1 MKMKSIITKKL
12 FLFFIIICFPLL
24 ALAQQT
30 DPPEGFEKIEQ
41 MIPMRDGVKLHT
53 IIYKPKAST
62 EPLPFLFNRT
72 PYGIDGIYRGFPGS
86 LSDLIEEGV
95 IFVFQDIR
103 GKFKSEG
110 QFVML
115 RNPRGIGNNNAID
128 EGTDTYDTID
138 WLLKNVPGNN
148 GKVGMAGTSYG
159 GWLVMMAVI
168 DPHPALKVVTES
180 ATPSDMFIGDDFHHN
195 GAFRLSY
202 GFEYAYAL
210 ESSAGVN
217 PFKFDQPDLYQWYLG
232 LGALSNVNAKH
243 FNGKMP
249 TWENFVNHP
258 NYDQFWQNQ
267 ALINQ
272 IKKTRVPI
280 MHVAG
285 WWDQEDF
292 YGPIKAYEI
301 LEKTDTSNM
310 NHLVVGPWNHG
321 GWNSATGDKLGNVEF
336 GAPVSKDFRAKI
348 LRPWFAYYL
357 KGRGNLKQPEATT
370 FETGTNRWTTF
381 AQWPPKTGVTARELY
396 FQSNKQLS
404 FSKPT
409 ASGEQFDN
417 YVSDPANP
425 VPYRKQPISPTF
437 GGAGW
442 TTWLVGDQRFTDDRQ
457 DVLSWQTE
465 VLTEDVTLAGDIMAK
480 LFASTTGTDSDWVV
494 KLIDVYPEN
503 DAKLPGYKLMIA
515 NDILRGR
522 FRKSF
527 EKPEPIPANEVV
539 GYNIDLHTSNHTF
552 LKGHRIMVQV
562 QSTWFPV
569 YDRNPQKFVPNIF
582 LAQDSDYIRATQKVY
597 RSSRYPS
604 SVTIPVLTRSN
615 Q

>member
-1 MKMKSIITKKL
+1 MKTFVTKKL
-12 FLFFIIICFPLL
+12 FLFLIAFCLPLCVF
-24 ALAQQT
+24 ARQQT
-30 DPPEGFEKIEQ
+30 DPPAGFEKIEQ

-53 IIYKPKAST
+53 IIYKPVSSS
-62 EPLPFLFNRT
+62 ESLPIVFNRT
-72 PYGIDGIYRGFPGS
+72 PYGIDGIYRAFPGS
-86 LSDLIEEGV
+86 LSELIDEGV
-95 IFVFQDIR
+95 IFAFQDIR

-115 RNPRGIGNNNAID
+115 RNPRGIGDKNTID

-138 WLLKNVPGNN
+138 WMLKNVPGNN

-210 ESSAGVN
+210 ESSSGVN
-217 PFKFDQPDLYQWYLG
+217 PFKFDKPDLYQWYLD

-301 LEKTDTSNM
+301 LEKTDTNNM
-310 NHLVVGPWNHG
+310 NYLVVGPWNHG
-321 GWNSATGDKLGNVEF
+321 GWNGATGDKLGNIEF
-336 GAPVSKDFRAKI
+336 GSPVSKDFRARI

-357 KGRGNLKQPEATT
+357 KNKGKVTQAEATT

-381 AQWPPKTGVTARELY
+381 EQWPPKKNVASRSLY
-396 FQSNKQLS
+396 FQSNKQLT
-404 FSKPT
+404 FNKPT
-409 ASGEQFDN
+409 ASGEQFDS

-442 TTWLVGDQRFTDDRQ
+442 STWLVGDQSFTDNRQ

-465 VLTEDVTLAGDIMAK
+465 TLTEDLTVAGDVAAK
-480 LFASTTGTDSDWVV
+480 LFASTTGTDGDWVV

-503 DAKLPGYKLMIA
+503 DARLPGYKLMIA

-522 FRKSF
+522 FRNSF
-527 EKPEPIPANEVV
+527 EKPEPVRANQIV

-582 LAQDSDYIRATQKVY
+582 LAQDSDYVNATQRVY
-597 RSSRYPS
+597 RSNRYPS
-604 SVTIPVLTRSN
+604 SVSIQVLTRQS

>member
-1 MKMKSIITKKL
+1 MANLLSKKL
-12 FLFFIIICFPLL
+12 LLFVIVVSIPLC
-24 ALAQQT
+24 AVAQQQT
-30 DPPEGFEKIEQ
+30 DPPAGFEKIEQ
-41 MIPMRDGVKLHT
+41 MVPMRDGVKLHT
-53 IIYKPKAST
+53 IIYKPKSSS
-62 EPLPFLFNRT
+62 EPLPIIFNRT
-72 PYGIDGIYRGFPGS
+72 PYGIDGIYRAFPGS
-86 LSDLIEEGV
+86 LAELIDEGV
-95 IFVFQDIR
+95 IFAFQDIR

-115 RNPRGIGNNNAID
+115 RNPRGPGNKSTID
-128 EGTDTYDTID
+128 EGTDTYDTIE
-138 WLLKNVPGNN
+138 WILKNVPGNN

-159 GWLVMMAVI
+159 AWLVMMAVI

-180 ATPSDMFIGDDFHHN
+180 ATPSDMFLGDDFHHN

-210 ESSAGVN
+210 ESANGVN
-217 PFKFDQPDLYQWYLG
+217 PFKFDGPDLYQWYLS
-232 LGALSNVNAKH
+232 LGALSNVNSKY

-258 NYDQFWQNQ
+258 NYDEFWQQQ
-267 ALINQ
+267 ALVNQ

-301 LEKTDTSNM
+301 LEKTDTNNM
-310 NHLVVGPWNHG
+310 NYLVVGPWNHG
-321 GWNSATGDKLGNVEF
+321 GWNGATGDKLGNVEF
-336 GAPVSKDFRAKI
+336 GSPASKDFRTNI

-357 KGRGNLKQPEATT
+357 KNKGRLKQPEATT
-370 FETGTNRWTTF
+370 FETGTNRWTTYD
-381 AQWPPKTGVTARELY
+381 QWPPKTGVKARQLY
-396 FQSNKQLS
+396 FQANKQLS
-404 FSKPT
+404 FTKP
-409 ASGEQFDN
+409 AAPGEQFDS

-437 GGAGW
+437 GGSGW

-465 VLTEDVTLAGDIMAK
+465 TLQDDITIAGDIVAH

-494 KLIDVYPEN
+494 KLIDIYPEN
-503 DAKLPGYKLMIA
+503 DPKLPGYKLMIA
-515 NDILRGR
+515 DEVLRGR
-522 FRKSF
+522 FRNSF
-527 EKPEPIPANEVV
+527 TKPEPIPANQIV
-539 GYNIDLHTSNHTF
+539 GYNIDLHTNNHTF

-562 QSTWFPV
+562 QSSWFPLI
-569 YDRNPQKFVPNIF
+569 DRNPQKFVPNIF
-582 LAQDSDYIRATQKVY
+582 LANESDFQKATQRVY
-597 RSSRYPS
+597 RSGQRASCIELPIRS
-604 SVTIPVLTRSN
+604 SAN
-615 Q
+615 